1 MEPPHLTVPDDSYLL
16 RLSFRN
22 RYLSSITL
30 VEDTMANRRFAVHE
44 IRNIISRMRLGETNR
59 KIAQAG
65 LMGRNKVA
73 ALRHLALAQGW
84 LDKDSAMP
92 SNEVIALMLRR
103 PGGPRKQ
110 DSSVDPYGEHVLAW
124 VKRGVTGVAIHQTL
138 VRNFGFTGAYNS
150 VKRFLQRHREPE
162 PATIILDFKPGE
174 ATQVDFGTGPAIV
187 DFQTGEVFKTWFFV
201 MTLAFSRH
209 QYVEF
214 VLDQRVETWLGCHRR
229 AFESF
234 GGVPQKVILDNPKC
248 AITKACYYDPEVQ
261 RAYAEC
267 AEGYGFLISPCPV
280 RDPAKKGIVE
290 SGVKYVKKNF
300 LPLREFRDLADL
312 NRQAGEWV
320 MGTAGNRVHGTTRE
334 RPLTRFAQVEK
345 DFLRKLPDVAP
356 ELAAWAQVK
365 LHGDCHVQFEKRRY
379 SAPFTLV
386 HQYLWLRAN
395 EKTVQLYHAQTL
407 VAVHPRLQCPG
418 QRSTV
423 QDHLPPEARAYLMAD
438 PQWCLEKAEKIGDCC
453 RELVETLFEHKVLDK
468 LRAAQGV
475 IRLAGKYGNKR
486 LEAGC
491 ARALEHGTVTYGA
504 VKRILEKGLDQ
515 EPSSPPAVLSEVY
528 SGQAHFMRPTQ
539 LRLQ

>member
-1 MEPPHLTVPDDSYLL
+1 
-16 RLSFRN
+16 
-22 RYLSSITL
+22 
-30 VEDTMANRRFAVHE
+30 MANRRFAVHE

-59 KIAQAG
+59 QVSQVG
-65 LMGRNKVA
+65 LMGRNKAA
-73 ALRHLALAQGW
+73 ALRRTAVEQGW
-84 LDKDSAMP
+84 LDPGSPMP
-92 SNEVIALMLRR
+92 SNEAIAQIVGRR
-103 PGGPRKQ
+103 VVQKQ
-110 DSSVDPYGEHVLAW
+110 ESTVEPYAEQVLAW
-124 VKRGVTGVAIHQTL
+124 AKSGVTGVAIHQTL
-138 VRNFGFTGAYNS
+138 ARNFGFSGAYNS
-150 VKRFLQRHREPE
+150 VKRFLQRHRETE

-174 ATQVDFGTGPAIV
+174 AAQVDFGAGPLVV
-187 DFQTGEVFKTWFFV
+187 DLQTGEELKTWFFV

-234 GGVPQKVILDNPKC
+234 GGVPRKVILDNPKC
-248 AITKACYYDPEVQ
+248 AITRACYYDPEVQ
-261 RAYAEC
+261 RGYAES

-320 MGTAGNRVHGTTRE
+320 MGTAGNRIHGTTRE

-345 DFLRKLPDVAP
+345 DFLRRLPDVAP
-356 ELAAWAQVK
+356 EPAAWAKVK

-386 HQYLWLRAN
+386 HQTLCLRAT
-395 EKTVQLYHAQTL
+395 EKSIQIYHGQTL
-407 VAVHPRLQCPG
+407 VAVHPRLRNPG

-423 QDHLPPEARAYLMAD
+423 QDHQPPEARAYLMAD
-438 PQWCLEKAEKIGDCC
+438 PQWCLEKAEKIGTCC
-453 RELVETLFEHKVLDK
+453 RELVEALFEHKVLDK

-475 IRLAGKYGNKR
+475 IRLVGKFGNNR
-486 LEAGC
+486 LEAAC
-491 ARALEHGTVTYGA
+491 ARALAHGTPTYGS
-504 VKRILEKGLDQ
+504 VKKILEKGLDQ
-515 EPSSPPAVLSEVY
+515 QPLSSPLALSDVY
-528 SGQAHFMRPTQ
+528 SGQARFIRPTQ